1 MRHCKTLA
9 GLIAAA
15 LLLPA
20 SVQAGEKEKEKEAPA
35 ELEIGAAA
43 EWAIPGGGVGFGA
56 SVGIEYT
63 LLKDWLEVYFKCH
76 RFSALAARTGTLSL
90 SSKNPLSCPTH

>member
-1 MRHCKTLA
+1 VRHCKTLA

-20 SVQAGEKEKEKEAPA
+20 SVQAGGREKEKEAPA

-63 LLKDWLEVYFKCH
+63 LIKDWLEVE
-76 RFSALAARTGTLSL
+76 LAGRTGTP
-90 SSKNPLSCPTH
+90 SSFSKSPLSCPTR